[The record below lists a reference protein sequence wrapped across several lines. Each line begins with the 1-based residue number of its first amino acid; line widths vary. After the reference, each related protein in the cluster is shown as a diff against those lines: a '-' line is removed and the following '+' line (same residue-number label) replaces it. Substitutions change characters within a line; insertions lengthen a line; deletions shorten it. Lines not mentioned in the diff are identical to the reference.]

1 MSIKSL
7 FKATFVR
14 PFQQDNLNFLLTNR
28 LPRALVT
35 RLVGRIAKV
44 EQPVVR
50 DLSLAVWQLFA
61 DLDLSEAAR
70 SEFRSLND
78 CFTRELKPGARPVDP
93 DPAVLVSPCDA
104 LVGACGPVR
113 GEEVLQVKDSP
124 YTLSELLVHPSLVD
138 RYRNGTYVTLRLTSS
153 MYHRFHAPADGRVT
167 HVTYVSGDTWNTN
180 PITVKRVERLF
191 CKNERAIVQLAL
203 APQGSGSAN
212 TEAPVLTLVAV
223 ASILVASIRLHG
235 LDPLLHLGYQGPR
248 ELPCDRRFARGE
260 EMGWFELGSTIVVLA
275 PPGFALCDGLGEGTQ
290 VKMGERLLRA
300 PR

>member
-1 MSIKSL
+1 MSIKS
-7 FKATFVR
+7 TFVR

-35 RLVGRIAKV
+35 RLIGRIAKV
-44 EQPVVR
+44 EQPLVR
-50 DLSLAVWQLFA
+50 DASLAVWRFFA

-70 SEFRSLND
+70 AEFRSLND
-78 CFTRELKPGARPVDP
+78 CFTRELKPGLRPVDP
-93 DPAVLVSPCDA
+93 DLEVLASPCDA
-104 LVGACGPVR
+104 LVGACGVVQ
-113 GEEVLQVKDSP
+113 GETVLQVKDSP
-124 YTLSELLVHPSLVD
+124 YSIRELLVHPDLVD

-153 MYHRFHAPADGRVT
+153 MYHRFHAPAAGRVT

-180 PITVKRVERLF
+180 PITVRRVERLF

-203 APQGSGSAN
+203 EPERQDG
-212 TEAPVLTLVAV
+212 PVLALVAV

-235 LDPLLHLGYQGPR
+235 VEPLLHLDYRGPR
-248 ELPCDRRFARGE
+248 EIPCDRPFARGE

-275 PPGFALCDGLGEGTQ
+275 PPGFGLCEGIHEGTPI
-290 VKMGERLLRA
+290 KMGQRLLRR